1 MLCSTAG
8 LLLYLVKIEK
18 LHALITER
26 KRGTM
31 SSLVRKAVLMGAL
44 AALMLFAKGA
54 SADSFNFSYSGVGIT
69 GMGSFVATPDGGGTY
84 TVTSVTGTQNGA
96 TITGMVA
103 VANSGYFTVPDGD
116 NFTYDNLITIGTT
129 PQLDLN
135 GLLFTVQGQSEPV
148 NLYYDTNSYY
158 DAVYVGGASYP
169 NDFVL
174 TPVTFSVAPAPESSS
189 LLLGFG
195 LLGLAWVVR
204 RTSSKSAVPAST
216 SAPVCAVA
224 VAELA
229 K

>member
-1 MLCSTAG
+1 
-8 LLLYLVKIEK
+8 
-18 LHALITER
+18 
-26 KRGTM
+26 M

-69 GMGSFVATPDGGGTY
+69 GMGSFIATPDGGGTY

-96 TITGMVA
+96 PITGMVA
-103 VANSGYFTVPDGD
+103 VANSGYYTVPDGD
-116 NFTYDNLITIGTT
+116 NFTYDNLIMIGTS

-135 GLLFTVQGQSEPV
+135 GLLFTVQGQSQPV

-174 TPVTFSVAPAPESSS
+174 TPVSFSVTPAPESSS
-189 LLLGFG
+189 LVLLGFG
-195 LLGLAWVVR
+195 LLALAWVLR
-204 RTSSKSAVPAST
+204 RTSLKPAVTA
-216 SAPVCAVA
+216 SAPACAVA
-224 VAELA
+224 AAELA